1 MPPLNCG
8 QMIVYGFPG
17 MLGTH
22 VQPAS
27 VGLLHPSGLIL
38 PMSLLVICLA
48 LWTIVDVRI
57 LIILLMVGWF
67 MVSSSWVALLLIAI
81 RLVRSR
87 VVAG

>member
-1 MPPLNCG
+1 
-8 QMIVYGFPG
+8 

-27 VGLLHPSGLIL
+27 VGLLNPPGLIVPL
-38 PMSLLVICLA
+38 PVLIVRLA
-48 LWTIVDVRI
+48 LWTVIDVRI
-57 LIILLMVGWF
+57 LIMLLVVRWCMVL
-67 MVSSSWVALLLIAI
+67 SSRVALLLVAI

>member
-38 PMSLLVICLA
+38 PLSMLIICLA

-57 LIILLMVGWF
+57 LIVLLMVGWC
-67 MVSSSWVALLLIAI
+67 MVLSSGITFLLVAI

-87 VVAG
+87 VVTG

>member
-1 MPPLNCG
+1 
-8 QMIVYGFPG
+8 

-57 LIILLMVGWF
+57 LIVLLMVGWC
-67 MVSSSWVALLLIAI
+67 MVLSSCVVLLLVAI

>member
-1 MPPLNCG
+1 
-8 QMIVYGFPG
+8 MIVYGFPG

-38 PMSLLVICLA
+38 PLSVLIICLA

-57 LIILLMVGWF
+57 LIVLLMVGWC
-67 MVSSSWVALLLIAI
+67 MVLSSCVALLLVAI

>member
-1 MPPLNCG
+1 
-8 QMIVYGFPG
+8 MIVYGFPG

-67 MVSSSWVALLLIAI
+67 MVSSSWVALLLVAI

>member
-1 MPPLNCG
+1 
-8 QMIVYGFPG
+8 MIVYGFPG
-17 MLGTH
+17 ILGTQ

-38 PMSLLVICLA
+38 PLSLLVICLA

-67 MVSSSWVALLLIAI
+67 MVSSSWVALLLVAI

-87 VVAG
+87 VVTG

>member
-1 MPPLNCG
+1 
-8 QMIVYGFPG
+8 MIVYGFPG
-17 MLGTH
+17 KLGTQ

-38 PMSLLVICLA
+38 PLSLLVICLA

-67 MVSSSWVALLLIAI
+67 MVSSSWVALLLVAI

>member
-1 MPPLNCG
+1 M
-8 QMIVYGFPG
+8 VVDGFPG

-38 PMSLLVICLA
+38 PLSMLIIRLA

-57 LIILLMVGWF
+57 LIVLLMVGWC
-67 MVSSSWVALLLIAI
+67 MVLSSGITFLLVAI

-87 VVAG
+87 VVTG